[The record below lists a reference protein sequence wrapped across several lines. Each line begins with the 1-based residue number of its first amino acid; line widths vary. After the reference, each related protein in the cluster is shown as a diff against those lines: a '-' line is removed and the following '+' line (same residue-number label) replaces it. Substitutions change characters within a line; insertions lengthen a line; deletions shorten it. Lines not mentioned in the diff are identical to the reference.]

1 MDDRF
6 FLAILIAQHLAAR
19 LGANGAFTDDK
30 YAKRHH
36 LALGSPVSLETPS
49 GKTLSLRIAGIFK
62 PPKGGSPYGKITIST
77 QTFDRSYPQPTDVF
91 AFVKT
96 KGGVTAANTRA
107 LEAAVAAKF
116 PSTKIATRSEFKHNQ
131 ERPLDQLLNLLF
143 VLLGLSVIISL
154 FGIVNTLV
162 LSVYERTRELGMLR
176 AVGTTR
182 LQVAAMVLGE
192 GVVTALIGAAL
203 GIGLGFFLAALVT
216 HALAS
221 EGIVF
226 AVPWVQIAIFVI
238 AAVIVGIV
246 AALLPARH
254 AARIDVLKAIAYE

>member
-1 MDDRF
+1 VIDIDWK
-6 FLAILIAQHLAAR
+6 AGSPAVPAQ
-19 LGANGAFTDDK
+19 LGANGAFVDEK
-30 YAKRHH
+30 YAKKHD
-36 LALGSPVSLETPS
+36 LSLGSPVSLETPS
-49 GKTLSLRIAGIFK
+49 GERLDLRIDGITK
-62 PPKGGSPYGKITIST
+62 PPKGGSPYGTITIST
-77 QTFDRSYPQPTDVF
+77 ATFDRVYPQPTDIF

-96 KGGVTAANTRA
+96 SGGVTPGNTKA

-131 ERPLDQLLNLLF
+131 ERPLNQLLNLLF

-182 LQVAAMVLGE
+182 LQVATMILGE
-192 GVVTALIGAAL
+192 GVVTALIGAVL

-226 AVPWVQIAIFVI
+226 AVPWVQVAIFVG
-238 AAVIVGIV
+238 AAVLVGIL
-246 AALLPARH
+246 AALLPARR
-254 AARIDVLKAIAYE
+254 AARIDVLRAIAYE